1 MWFILP
7 ALSSLRLVPLQR
19 FSLNFFAN
27 LIATLY
33 MLIGSKKAFYW
44 VKPTIW
50 QFLLFASIGL
60 ASNLLFAWLS
70 ADDGSRFNVQ
80 GLISYLIWPIV
91 MLVSGI
97 VLANRHHNAQLLLVP
112 AILWLVADALTSLV
126 QSGIQLMG
134 QYDLLPDWS
143 YSILPNL
150 FSVLFVWQALS
161 LLWIFSRQLRW
172 PWWERIL
179 ISLGVMGVL
188 FVWQQN
194 VQSQPIFKVEPV
206 ETTMSEQ
213 AFYQQPI
220 LLNTALNDL
229 QPERK
234 GVHDWYFLGVAG
246 DAEQDVFLSE
256 IDQTKTLFDEKFG
269 TAGRSLELINNA
281 QTQADLPIASKT
293 SIEMALND
301 IGKKLNPAEDI
312 LFLNL
317 SSHGGDDGE
326 HDGQKVLAMQ
336 NDPLELENI
345 DPTWLRQTLDKS
357 GIKWRVIVISACYS
371 GAFIEQLQSPTT
383 LIITAS
389 AKDKSSF
396 GCSNEAQWT
405 YFGQAFFAESL
416 PKNLNFAKAF
426 NEAKISIAKR
436 EQDMGFEP
444 SDPQYVVGSEMQ
456 ERLASF
462 EQVLFLPLPTAESAT
477 AVTKTGGNVENLDN
491 VQIQIAP
498 EK

>member
-1 MWFILP
+1 
-7 ALSSLRLVPLQR
+7 
-19 FSLNFFAN
+19 
-27 LIATLY
+27 

-70 ADDGSRFNVQ
+70 ADEGSAFNVQ
-80 GLISYLIWPIV
+80 GLISYLIWPII

-112 AILWLVADALTSLV
+112 AILWLVADILTSLV
-126 QSGIQLMG
+126 QSGIQMMG
-134 QYDLLPDWS
+134 QHDLLPEWS
-143 YSILPNL
+143 YAVLPNL
-150 FSVLFVWQALS
+150 FSMLFVWQALS

-188 FVWQQN
+188 FVWQKN

-220 LLNTALNDL
+220 LLNTVLNDI

-246 DAEQDVFLSE
+246 DASQDVFLNE
-256 IDQTKTLFDEKFG
+256 IEQTKTLFDEKFG
-269 TAGRSLELINNA
+269 TQGRSLELINNA

-293 SIEMALND
+293 SIELALND
-301 IGKKLNPAEDI
+301 IGKKMNPDEDI

-336 NDPLELENI
+336 NDPLKLENI
-345 DPTWLRQTLDKS
+345 DPTWLRQSLDKS

-371 GAFIEQLQSPTT
+371 GAFIDQLQSPTT

-396 GCSNEAQWT
+396 GCSNEADYT

-426 NEAKISIAKR
+426 NEAKVSIAKR

-444 SDPQYVVGSEMQ
+444 SEPQYVVGSEMQ
-456 ERLASF
+456 GALPSF
-462 EQVLFLPLPTAESAT
+462 EPTLFSPLLTANSAT
-477 AVTKTGGNVENLDN
+477 PMTEIEGNVEDLGDIY
-491 VQIQIAP
+491 IQVTP
-498 EK
+498 DK